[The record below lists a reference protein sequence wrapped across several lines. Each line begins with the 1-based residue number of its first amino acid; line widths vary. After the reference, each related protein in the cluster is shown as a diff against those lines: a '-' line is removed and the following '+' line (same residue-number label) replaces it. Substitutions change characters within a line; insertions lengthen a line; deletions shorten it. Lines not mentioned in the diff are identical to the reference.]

1 MIDKK
6 TFKRLLEFHFPLAF
20 TQKNG
25 ENKRHVDKKN
35 SNVKV
40 RNKVHFTSLNFIS
53 QGKKLKG
60 L

>member
-25 ENKRHVDKKN
+25 EKKRQVDKKN

-40 RNKVHFTSLNFIS
+40 HFTNKIHFTSLNFIS
-53 QGKKLKG
+53 QGKK
-60 L
+60 